1 MADALGRSLI
11 EIGSVNV
18 TRTGGN
24 KQNLRLYVI
33 VLNWNN
39 YDDTKSCLESLQ
51 QATHSDL
58 KIVVVDNASA
68 DGSGKRLQQE
78 FGQYRF
84 VFNEANL
91 GFSRGCN
98 RGIRAALN
106 DELCAY
112 VFLINNDAVVNP
124 DSISEAV
131 SAAEADER
139 IGLVSGK
146 VLFSEK
152 RNTIWYAGGHID
164 LWRGRTVARGFG
176 EIDSGQYESV
186 CEVGFVTGAMMLI
199 KREVLERVG
208 LLPEEYFFGIEEWD
222 YSHNVRKAGYK
233 LYYVPQS
240 LAYHKGDGSHWNYD
254 PKFVYNSYRNK
265 LIFQEKYLPP
275 GVFPLWLRAFQI
287 YGKVL
292 ARRARGRLIKLHQF
306 DVENKVR
313 PDDLDYAFSK
323 AIKDHGTT
331 ELSEE
336 TLLAF
341 ERELEARRENSA
353 LSPDRITPSK
363 YSAAQPNGREKV
375 PAGIPLS
382 AIK

>member
-1 MADALGRSLI
+1 MMQQQ
-11 EIGSVNV
+11 NP
-18 TRTGGN
+18 GN
-24 KQNLRLYVI
+24 NPRDNPRVWAI

-51 QATHSDL
+51 QATHCDL
-58 KIVVVDNASA
+58 KIIVVDNASA

-78 FGQYRF
+78 FGQHRF

-98 RGIRAALN
+98 RGIRVALE
-106 DELCAY
+106 DEHCAY

-164 LWRGRTVARGFG
+164 LWRGRTVTRGFG
-176 EIDSGQYESV
+176 EIDSGQYESA

-208 LLPEEYFFGIEEWD
+208 LLPEEYFFGIEEC
-222 YSHNVRKAGYK
+222 G
-233 LYYVPQS
+233 
-240 LAYHKGDGSHWNYD
+240 
-254 PKFVYNSYRNK
+254 
-265 LIFQEKYLPP
+265 
-275 GVFPLWLRAFQI
+275 
-287 YGKVL
+287 
-292 ARRARGRLIKLHQF
+292 
-306 DVENKVR
+306 
-313 PDDLDYAFSK
+313 
-323 AIKDHGTT
+323 
-331 ELSEE
+331 
-336 TLLAF
+336 
-341 ERELEARRENSA
+341 
-353 LSPDRITPSK
+353 
-363 YSAAQPNGREKV
+363 
-375 PAGIPLS
+375 
-382 AIK
+382 